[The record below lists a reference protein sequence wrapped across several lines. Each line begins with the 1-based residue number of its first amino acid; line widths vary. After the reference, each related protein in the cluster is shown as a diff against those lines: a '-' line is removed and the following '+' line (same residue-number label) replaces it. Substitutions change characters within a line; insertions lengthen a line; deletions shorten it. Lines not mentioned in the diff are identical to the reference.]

1 MEVSNDDSFT
11 GQLHLGTITFA
22 QMAPGLT
29 VKMSFYLQFTLK
41 YVTFTFMNLLK
52 LPTKTVLL
60 LQSKKYFQLFK
71 SYE

>member
-29 VKMSFYLQFTLK
+29 VNV
-41 YVTFTFMNLLK
+41 VTNGDG
-52 LPTKTVLL
+52 VVI
-60 LQSKKYFQLFK
+60 
-71 SYE
+71 